1 MIPVSGKEN
10 EDENEKRRKRSVD
23 TGSYDPV
30 MFFILLFLIYTG
42 NMFYI
47 RSQVDSIASRGA
59 IQAAAYVADPM
70 LEEVKE
76 SGSVPRSINNVQ
88 PYHSLL
94 GNDVGKIQNKMNE
107 ELNGLGT
114 GFFAGMGIQNHS
126 VSLRFEN
133 HIFYS
138 TVTADVD
145 FQVKFPIRFFGSDQP
160 VALKMHSRS
169 VAPVTDTPE
178 FIQNV
183 DMAID
188 YADSTGL
195 SEKLNQLTGKVRE
208 FFGR

>member
-1 MIPVSGKEN
+1 MRKE
-10 EDENEKRRKRSVD
+10 EKGALILEATIVF
-23 TGSYDPV
+23 PV

-107 ELNGLGT
+107 GVKWT
-114 GFFAGMGIQNHS
+114 GN
-126 VSLRFEN
+126 
-133 HIFYS
+133 
-138 TVTADVD
+138 
-145 FQVKFPIRFFGSDQP
+145 RFFCRNGNTKPFRFPS
-160 VALKMHSRS
+160 
-169 VAPVTDTPE
+169 
-178 FIQNV
+178 I
-183 DMAID
+183 
-188 YADSTGL
+188 
-195 SEKLNQLTGKVRE
+195 
-208 FFGR
+208 

>member
-1 MIPVSGKEN
+1 
-10 EDENEKRRKRSVD
+10 
-23 TGSYDPV
+23 
-30 MFFILLFLIYTG
+30 
-42 NMFYI
+42 MFYI
-47 RSQVDSIASRGA
+47 RSQVDSITSRGA

>member
-1 MIPVSGKEN
+1 MRKE
-10 EDENEKRRKRSVD
+10 EKGALILEATIVF
-23 TGSYDPV
+23 PV

-114 GFFAGMGIQNHS
+114 GFFAGMGKS
-126 VSLRFEN
+126 
-133 HIFYS
+133 HILFYS
-138 TVTADVD
+138 DSGCR
-145 FQVKFPIRFFGSDQP
+145 FSGEISNSIFWIRPTRGFKDAFTERCTGDRYTG
-160 VALKMHSRS
+160 VY
-169 VAPVTDTPE
+169 PE
-178 FIQNV
+178 CGYGNRLRRFNR
-183 DMAID
+183 A
-188 YADSTGL
+188 
-195 SEKLNQLTGKVRE
+195 E
-208 FFGR
+208 

>member
-1 MIPVSGKEN
+1 MRKE
-10 EDENEKRRKRSVD
+10 EKGALILEATIVF
-23 TGSYDPV
+23 PV

-88 PYHSLL
+88 PYHSL
-94 GNDVGKIQNKMNE
+94 
-107 ELNGLGT
+107 LGT